1 MLFELMGTVQQL
13 YQQRVW
19 EAELSKSRCTSSL
32 LCGLVRVTWLFLP
45 PYSLSRYSRTQLL
58 LWPSFKL
65 SPPSLS
71 SSPVLRDL
79 VFTSHTFPGY
89 SHLSHKIYPLQ
100 SSARAVAELTEIS
113 STVVSKEEQEAVK
126 KEKDT
131 VAGVV
136 AGVEDQQE
144 ATGKQSAREAIQQVP
159 TSEYTRWTGVPRF
172 LFTSIPKVSS
182 YWAGEKPEKSTLFGA
197 FLTSG
202 KLDMHVPGGFQQG
215 IFVLRRTLESFGG
228 SICTVD
234 PLGSTCT
241 VDPLGSTCTVDPLGS
256 TCIVD
261 PLGSTCTVDPL
272 GSTCTVDPLRSTC
285 PVDPLISE
293 HGVIR
298 ILWICKI
305 HNGELHMHKSCAY
318 DNE

>member
-1 MLFELMGTVQQL
+1 MLFELMRTVQQL

-71 SSPVLRDL
+71 LSPVLRDL

-126 KEKDT
+126 EAGHGKEKGT
-131 VAGVV
+131 AAGVGQSV

-144 ATGKQSAREAIQQVP
+144 ATGKQSAREAIQKVP
-159 TSEYTRWTGVPRF
+159 TSEYTCWTGVPRF
-172 LFTSIPKVSS
+172 LFTSIPKVRS
-182 YWAGEKPEKSTLFGA
+182 YWADEKPEKSTLFGA

-202 KLDMHVPGGFQQG
+202 KLDMHVPGRVSARN
-215 IFVLRRTLESFGG
+215 IRTLGSFGG
-228 SICTVD
+228 SVCTID
-234 PLGSTCT
+234 PLGST
-241 VDPLGSTCTVDPLGS
+241 VQ
-256 TCIVD
+256 
-261 PLGSTCTVDPL
+261 
-272 GSTCTVDPLRSTC
+272 
-285 PVDPLISE
+285 
-293 HGVIR
+293 
-298 ILWICKI
+298 
-305 HNGELHMHKSCAY
+305 
-318 DNE
+318 